1 MSMVEKLQYAGLVV
15 LVGVVIVFL
24 ALIGLTFIFWLYGK
38 AFELATGKGKNKKA
52 AKAKE
57 KEKNEIVTQ
66 ALKNASADAAAPV
79 IENGISDE
87 VVAVISAAVASMMGT
102 SGGFAIKSVKRAPN
116 NSRRAWSM
124 AGIMQNTRP
133 F

>member
-1 MSMVEKLQYAGLVV
+1 MNLVEKLQYAGLVV

-38 AFELATGKGKNKKA
+38 TFELATGKSKDKKA
-52 AKAKE
+52 AKAKV

-66 ALKNASADAAAPV
+66 ALKNASVPAPV
-79 IENGISDE
+79 VEDGISDE